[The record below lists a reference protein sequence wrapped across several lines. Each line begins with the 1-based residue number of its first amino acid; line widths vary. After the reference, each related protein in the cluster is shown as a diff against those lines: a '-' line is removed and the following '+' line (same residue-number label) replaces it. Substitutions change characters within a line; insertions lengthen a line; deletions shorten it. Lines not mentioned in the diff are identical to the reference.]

1 MYVCMLKRI
10 PHLSE
15 PWSCAPSITGFREG
29 SVPESYYEYLGG
41 DIDRKELFQRYPV
54 EADEATK
61 RCLQVELGSSDL
73 ADQVVNNGVRRAVSD
88 ADAWVLIGG
97 PPCQAYSTIGRVK
110 NHSLEHYDPDT
121 DVRLGLYHEYLKVIA
136 THWPAVFVM
145 ENVRGL
151 LSASYRDQMIFGQM
165 LADLRDPL
173 RALAWDSKSA
183 SREYQYKIYSLT
195 TSALH
200 LDGIDSICNQTDFV
214 VKAEDYGVP
223 QARHRV
229 VILGVRDDV
238 TTEPEPLSP
247 ALQRINAGEVLDG
260 LPSVR
265 SGLSSRDSHE
275 SWSRAIKDIV
285 EQPWWEDI
293 DPSVQDRIVAALSN
307 LNSSGSNR
315 GSLRFLNRVST
326 CSYKPEWFEDKRL
339 TGTLNHEA
347 RTHRADDLWRYI
359 FAACVMEGRSRP
371 FRVKDFPTG
380 LRPLHK
386 NVENALRNSNF
397 ADRFSVQRR
406 DSPSKTVVNHIR
418 KDGHY
423 YIHYDPRQCRS
434 LTVREAARLQ
444 TFPDNYF
451 FEGNR
456 TDQYGQVGNAV
467 PPLLSLQ
474 IAERVADFFGHGTCS
489 AMDNLSPEH
498 RSWNMSRIR
507 GGDTRPELVVR
518 SLLHRMGYRFRLHR
532 KDLPG
537 RPDIVLPR
545 PTHSGSGARML
556 LAPSS
561 RMSPGVHTEKQ
572 PSVLGSEVQ

>member
-1 MYVCMLKRI
+1 MTHTI
-10 PHLSE
+10 PVVDIFAGCGGLGEGFSALEQSREFPFDVRLHIEKDL
-15 PWSCAPSITGFREG
+15 APSKTLELRAFYHQFRGG
-29 SVPESYYEYLGG
+29 SVPDDYYKYLSGE
-41 DIDRKELFQRYPV
+41 IDRCDLFRRYPA
-54 EADEATK
+54 EADEAK
-61 RCLQVELGSSDL
+61 QRCLQVELGSPNLDE
-73 ADQVVNNGVRRAVSD
+73 QIVNDGVRRAVSED
-88 ADAWVLIGG
+88 DAWVLIGG

-110 NHSLEHYDPDT
+110 NNSLEHYDPDT
-121 DVRLGLYHEYLKVIA
+121 DVRLGLYHEYLKIIG

-151 LSASYRDQMIFGQM
+151 LSASHRDRLIFGKM

-173 RALAWDSKSA
+173 RALDWDSKSG
-183 SREYQYKIYSLT
+183 SREHQYRIYSLP
-195 TSALH
+195 TSALY
-200 LDGIDSICNQTDFV
+200 LDGADGICNQADFV
-214 VKAEDYGVP
+214 IKAEDYGVP

-238 TTEPEPLSP
+238 PTTPEPLSP
-247 ALQRINAGEVLDG
+247 ASQRINSSEVLDG

-265 SGLSSRDSHE
+265 SGLSTQDSRQN
-275 SWSRAIKDIV
+275 WSKSVREIV
-285 EQPWWEDI
+285 EQPWWNDI
-293 DPSVQDRIVAALSN
+293 DRSVQERIVAALET
-307 LNSSGSNR
+307 LYASGNGR

-371 FRVKDFPTG
+371 FRVKDFPAG

-386 NVENALRNSNF
+386 NIENALRNDNF
-397 ADRFSVQRR
+397 ADRFSVQRK

-423 YIHYDPRQCRS
+423 YIHYDPAQCRS

-451 FEGNR
+451 IEGNR

-474 IAERVADFFGHGTCS
+474 IAERVAG
-489 AMDNLSPEH
+489 LL
-498 RSWNMSRIR
+498 
-507 GGDTRPELVVR
+507 RPW
-518 SLLHRMGYRFRLHR
+518 H
-532 KDLPG
+532 
-537 RPDIVLPR
+537 
-545 PTHSGSGARML
+545 
-556 LAPSS
+556 
-561 RMSPGVHTEKQ
+561 
-572 PSVLGSEVQ
+572 VQLNGQAVS